1 GRPLAFMGT
10 GAVLIFFGVALF
22 TAQLIRPLAA
32 VLGGPGDRLG
42 GAPGGVRAAGDRL
55 ARAQAILARENAI
68 RNPQRTGSSAAA
80 LMIGLTLVT
89 LVTMLATS
97 IRASFFGAV
106 DKIFIADY
114 AVTAE
119 NNFDLIP
126 AAIGRT
132 LAQTP
137 GVKNVV
143 GVRVGDMRINGK
155 RNTLSAVNPG
165 GSKIFRLDWTPGSPA
180 TLDTLGPNDAFTD
193 KDYAKKHDLSLG
205 SKVQILVPS
214 GQRAACHIAR
224 V

>member
-1 GRPLAFMGT
+1 
-10 GAVLIFFGVALF
+10 
-22 TAQLIRPLAA
+22 
-32 VLGGPGDRLG
+32 
-42 GAPGGVRAAGDRL
+42 
-55 ARAQAILARENAI
+55 
-68 RNPQRTGSSAAA
+68 
-80 LMIGLTLVT
+80 MIGLTLVT

-126 AAIGRT
+126 RDRAT

-155 RNTLSAVNPG
+155 R
-165 GSKIFRLDWTPGSPA
+165 TPSR
-180 TLDTLGPNDAFTD
+180 
-193 KDYAKKHDLSLG
+193 
-205 SKVQILVPS
+205 Q
-214 GQRAACHIAR
+214 
-224 V
+224 